1 MMYLLQWRCLS
12 FQSLQNVFSFFFSKL
27 NFLEINVF
35 PWKFFITTKCHLN
48 AIFWWKCSV
57 GILLTRFNYRAH
69 TRSSNVPDKQHPGLI
84 PLFLQTTFCVPTAS
98 VAGLQGGFI
107 QSASAPPACRSPSFK
122 SSGLLCPLGSIE
134 GHLWDEVRPPPGAAV
149 PTLDPTRDTRLSPA
163 LLRER
168 RPDPLGFSRP
178 GSHSFDS
185 HRVLLWQR
193 ICISSLCISAV

>member
-1 MMYLLQWRCLS
+1 MEVLELSKLTKCLL
-12 FQSLQNVFSFFFSKL
+12 FFFSKL

-84 PLFLQTTFCVPTAS
+84 LLFLQTTFCVPTAL

-107 QSASAPPACRSPSFK
+107 QSASASSACRSPS
-122 SSGLLCPLGSIE
+122 SGLLCLLGSIE

-149 PTLDPTRDTRLSPA
+149 PTLDPTKDTRLSPA

-185 HRVLLWQR
+185 HRVLLRQR